1 MRKLAINVKT
11 RTSSRFS
18 AASSM
23 DAMSW
28 ESWLFAARIAAYS
41 ARLVGKYLK
50 SSASLIPA
58 VLAISRVVVPLKPFW
73 ANKEAAAAMMLACR
87 SRLDDRW
94 FLGAWLDLTTVFA
107 MLVSAHSHHT
117 KGC

>member
-1 MRKLAINVKT
+1 MRKPAINVKT
-11 RTSSRFS
+11 RTSSRLS

-28 ESWLFAARIAAYS
+28 ESWLFAAMIAAYS

-50 SSASLIPA
+50 SSASLMPA
-58 VLAISRVVVPLKPFW
+58 VFAISRVVVPLKPFW

-87 SRLDDRW
+87 SGPEDLW
-94 FLGAWLDLTTVFA
+94 FLGIWFDLTTALA
-107 MLVSAHSHHT
+107 M
-117 KGC
+117 

>member
-11 RTSSRFS
+11 CTSSRLS

-28 ESWLFAARIAAYS
+28 ESWLFAAMIAAYS

-50 SSASLIPA
+50 SSASLMPA
-58 VLAISRVVVPLKPFW
+58 GLAISRVVVPLKPFS
-73 ANKEAAAAMMLACR
+73 ADKEGAGTMV
-87 SRLDDRW
+87 
-94 FLGAWLDLTTVFA
+94 LGFRFGPEDLWVLRVLVDLTTE
-107 MLVSAHSHHT
+107 LVRCVTAH
-117 KGC
+117 